1 MIRSVDEYL
10 SLLKQELG
18 DSDPALVQDAL
29 SDAEEHLRT
38 ALEQQ
43 LQAAPKT
50 SAPEALETIIA
61 KYGSPEETAAAYLD
75 IETRLQPALGPRSA
89 PNHRSLF
96 NRFFSVV
103 AEPRAWGALIYMFY
117 SLWAGMLYFTWAVT
131 GLSLSVGFLILII
144 GVPFTVFFLLSIR
157 TIALV
162 EGRVIEALL
171 GVRMPRRSVFTASS
185 NGWWERFKSLFVERR
200 TWSGLAYMLLLLPL
214 GIVYFSLFITLVT
227 LSGALVAA
235 PFAPYPV
242 QINLGQTIWVAP
254 GWSMPIV
261 MLVGGLLFLLTMH
274 LAKLIGRA
282 HGALAKALLVG
293 AWDVLYSAP
302 SEP

>member
-18 DSDPALVQDAL
+18 DSDPAIVQDAL

-38 ALEQQ
+38 ALERQ
-43 LQAAPKT
+43 LEATPDASEAK
-50 SAPEALETIIA
+50 ALESIIA
-61 KYGSPEETAAAYLD
+61 KYGTPEETAAAYVE
-75 IETRLQPALGPRSA
+75 IEARLGPALAEQSA
-89 PNHRSLF
+89 PNHRSPF

-103 AEPRAWGALIYMFY
+103 AEPRAWGTLIYMFY
-117 SLWAGMLYFTWAVT
+117 SLWAGIIYFAWAVT
-131 GLSLSVGFLILII
+131 GLSLAAGFLILII
-144 GVPFTVFFLLSIR
+144 GVPFVVFFLLSIR
-157 TIALV
+157 AIALV

-171 GVRMPRRSVFTASS
+171 GVRMPRRSVFTPSS

-200 TWSGLAYMLLLLPL
+200 TWTGLAYMLLELPL
-214 GIVYFSLFITLVT
+214 GMAYFTLFITLVT

-242 QINLGQTIWVAP
+242 RVNLGQVAWVAP

-261 MLVGGLLFLLTMH
+261 MLVGALLFLVTMH
-274 LAKLIGRA
+274 LAKLVGRA

-293 AWDVLYSAP
+293 AWDVLYP
-302 SEP
+302 SPAEP